1 MAQLSMIENNK
12 KKITILRHN
21 KMDRMGNHQE
31 AKIIRCKVVRVINSK
46 EDKEVRCKEVRC
58 KAAKEIKDRVDKEI
72 RCKADKEVKAI
83 KVDKVIK

>member
-21 KMDRMGNHQE
+21 KMDRMGNHKE
-31 AKIIRCKVVRVINSK
+31 AKIVRCKVVRVINSK

-58 KAAKEIKDRVDKEI
+58 KVAKEIKGKVDKE
-72 RCKADKEVKAI
+72 DKAI